1 MLRKSWKERVSSILH
16 TILLLKLKAGLGV
29 SMTMTYRQR
38 KWNLSAYFI
47 ACNRKKHHRKRTI
60 TPKHKTMSVTKII
73 DEEDITLVQGVNGIL
88 LHKEGWIKEKEKAP
102 SSLCINSC
110 IFLPITIVSIFI
122 VKKKEKRQENTP
134 CEA

>member
-1 MLRKSWKERVSSILH
+1 
-16 TILLLKLKAGLGV
+16 
-29 SMTMTYRQR
+29 
-38 KWNLSAYFI
+38 
-47 ACNRKKHHRKRTI
+47 
-60 TPKHKTMSVTKII
+60 MSVTKII